1 MVAGTSALAPTADQL
16 AAAPAAWQAPF
27 NLLPPYPEARRKPCS
42 HCCGRRAS
50 PRPTSP
56 HRDASLRHL
65 TTSPR
70 HTSPHLPHLTSP
82 PHLTALYRH
91 ASPRL
96 ISPPDRHASPHLT
109 SPPRLTSPHRLAL
122 RAAVGPVDA
131 RAATTACARC
141 HRRPAL
147 RVRASSVADLP
158 WGAQAAATLPEA
170 KEAEAAAA
178 EARADA
184 AADGTAAGCGWSD
197 AGSAPGAGAAE
208 GEGGGGGGGKAGLQA
223 GRA

>member
-1 MVAGTSALAPTADQL
+1 MKRAEPWSQARAPWLRPRTSLRRRPPHGKRRSVFCHRTQRRAASHAPTAAD
-16 AAAPAAWQAPF
+16 AAPRLAP
-27 NLLPPYPEARRKPCS
+27 
-42 HCCGRRAS
+42 
-50 PRPTSP
+50 P
-56 HRDASLRHL
+56 HRTAMPHCV
-65 TTSPR
+65 TSPR
-70 HTSPHLPHLTSP
+70 HLATPQLTSPRLTSP

-147 RVRASSVADLP
+147 RGRARFRQL
-158 WGAQAAATLPEA
+158 
-170 KEAEAAAA
+170 
-178 EARADA
+178 
-184 AADGTAAGCGWSD
+184 TAA
-197 AGSAPGAGAAE
+197 PLV
-208 GEGGGGGGGKAGLQA
+208 GGGGSTLGCA
-223 GRA
+223 GRRNPA

>member
-1 MVAGTSALAPTADQL
+1 MVTRHRSQYSAIDGETCGAMVAGTSALAPTADQL

-65 TTSPR
+65 ATSPR
-70 HTSPHLPHLTSP
+70 HTSPHLPRLTSP

-147 RVRASSVADLP
+147 RVRARFRQL
-158 WGAQAAATLPEA
+158 
-170 KEAEAAAA
+170 
-178 EARADA
+178 
-184 AADGTAAGCGWSD
+184 TAAPQLSGGSTLGCASRRN
-197 AGSAPGAGAAE
+197 PT
-208 GEGGGGGGGKAGLQA
+208 
-223 GRA
+223 